1 MFKRRFILLF
11 ALAVMFPL
19 AMVAIAQEAPVKA
32 KEDRWEGNII
42 RTSKTDSTLTVRKV
56 GSTTDERTVRYD
68 NSTRWVSQYHGD
80 NKVNDISPDQV
91 KEGDRVICT
100 GTWEKSGALHAT
112 LISLR
117 LTHSPH

>member
-1 MFKRRFILLF
+1 MLKRQFILLF
-11 ALAVMFPL
+11 ALVLMFPL
-19 AMVAIAQEAPVKA
+19 AIVAIAQEAPAKA
-32 KEDRWEGNII
+32 KEARWEGNII

-56 GSTTDERTVRYD
+56 GSTTDERIVRYD
-68 NSTRWVSQYHGD
+68 NSTKWVSQYHGD
-80 NKVNDISPDQV
+80 TKVNDISPDQV

-117 LTHSPH
+117 LTHSRQ

>member
-1 MFKRRFILLF
+1 MLKKEFTLLF
-11 ALAVMFPL
+11 ALVVTVAL
-19 AMVAIAQEAPVKA
+19 AIAVPAQEPPAKA
-32 KEDRWEGNII
+32 KDARWEGNVI
-42 RTSKTDSTLTVRKV
+42 RLSKDDSTLTVRKV
-56 GSTTDERTVRYD
+56 GSTTDERIIKYD
-68 NSTRWVSQYHGD
+68 SATKWVSQYHGD
-80 NKVNDISPDQV
+80 TKTNDISLDQV

>member
-1 MFKRRFILLF
+1 MLKRQFVQLF
-11 ALAVMFPL
+11 ALALMFPL
-19 AMVAIAQEAPVKA
+19 AMVAIAQEAPVKT
-32 KEDRWEGNII
+32 KEFRWEGNVI
-42 RTSKTDSTLTVRKV
+42 RTSKTDSTLTVRRV
-56 GSTTDERTVRYD
+56 GSTTDERIVRYD

-80 NKVNDISPDQV
+80 TNVNDISSDQV
-91 KEGDRVICT
+91 KQGDRVICT